1 MCLILIPRF
10 YFQVFYADLA
20 DGVDV
25 GARKAGVGDERNVE
39 VDGGATDLVSVFK
52 FPCGVVFGDVDH
64 KVDLMI

>member
-25 GARKAGVGDERNVE
+25 GTCKAGVGDERNVE
-39 VDGGATDLVSVFK
+39 VDGGATNLVSVFK
-52 FPCGVVFGDVDH
+52 FPCSVVFGNVNH
-64 KVDLMI
+64 KVYLMI